1 LTALRIDNATDPA
14 RIGDTLINLL
24 IKIREESMTRTVS
37 ATEARI
43 HFGELMNEVME
54 HKQPILVEKNGK
66 RQVVLLAIEEY
77 QRLQKKDEP
86 TSDILAQIEHSR
98 ALVAADLQDRSL
110 PHPADI
116 IRQAQEERS
125 EHFLNLLRR

>member
-1 LTALRIDNATDPA
+1 
-14 RIGDTLINLL
+14 LINLL

-77 QRLQKKDEP
+77 QRLQKRDEP